1 MGRLYAQRYF
11 PASAKARA
19 ERMVAGLKRAF
30 ERRIDALSWMAPS
43 TKAEAKA
50 KLMTLRVSVGY
61 PDKWPTYGALRVVA
75 GDAYGNADR
84 FDYPKTVLIDYSGN
98 KNATITSLAKIFHV
112 DPENIRRTPN
122 VKSDVDIRIILGAD
136 WTPPPEKTQP

>member
-1 MGRLYAQRYF
+1 TVNQPAQLSQEAARVLVLNGTTL
-11 PASAKARA
+11 PLIAEHTAKFLQAQ
-19 ERMVAGLKRAF
+19 GFL
-30 ERRIDALSWMAPS
+30 IS
-43 TKAEAKA
+43 
-50 KLMTLRVSVGY
+50 
-61 PDKWPTYGALRVVA
+61 
-75 GDAYGNADR
+75 AYGNADR

-98 KNATITSLAKIFHV
+98 KSATITALAKIFHV